1 MPVDPCDDGSGGG
14 GRGGFGG
21 GGNAG
26 PHVVP
31 GNYTVAL
38 MAGNRTLDT
47 KPIRIVM
54 DPAVRLAG
62 SDRTRWNAITAELHS
77 TQRRGNEVQNTLN
90 TLHPQMTEIAG
101 KIAGMSDVPANVKSQ
116 FDALNTAYEAVRV
129 KFGVPVAA
137 AGGGGRGGGGFGR
150 GGGAGDNAL
159 ARVAVAKGQIMN
171 VWEAPSSA
179 VQRQAAAAR
188 TALNEAVNE
197 ANGVVSRARALAPT
211 LRRYNLT
218 LNIQ

>member
-1 MPVDPCDDGSGGG
+1 
-14 GRGGFGG
+14 
-21 GGNAG
+21 
-26 PHVVP
+26 
-31 GNYTVAL
+31 
-38 MAGNRTLDT
+38 
-47 KPIRIVM
+47 M

-62 SDRTRWNAITAELHS
+62 SDRTRWNAIAAELHN

-137 AGGGGRGGGGFGR
+137 TGGGGRGGFGR

-159 ARVAVAKGQIMN
+159 AQVALAKGQIMN
-171 VWEAPSSA
+171 VWEAPSTA

-188 TALNEAVNE
+188 TALTSAIAE
-197 ANGVVSRARALAPT
+197 ANNVLSRARSLAPT
-211 LRRYNLT
+211 LGRHNLT
-218 LNIQ
+218 LNVPQ